1 MYLESMLQRLGP
13 PFAVFLLTRGMLGV
27 AAAAMGLGPFDPQV
41 LARWD
46 SGHYLGIAEA
56 GYEFFSCARLPGYDP
71 RHWCGNTGWFPAY
84 PWMIRLISLAGL
96 RPVTAGVLLS
106 ALFHLGTLVLLW
118 NKFLDAV
125 WSRGGLLCL
134 LLAGFF
140 PGHVY
145 HHAVFPVSTFTFCA
159 LLALHYLRE
168 QRALA
173 AGLAGAAAAFTY
185 STGLVLAS
193 VALLG
198 LLLTGSPRPWRG
210 QLSVLLVA
218 PGLTAL
224 GFTAV
229 LVVHRLAVGDWAAF
243 VKVQAKY
250 GHGLHNP
257 WATFG
262 SHLRPLIHSP
272 WQWATNVPALQTC
285 FVAGFVVALAVAIVL
300 RRRCVAPQDALLV
313 VFMLAF
319 WTFPLVV
326 GAAVSPYRAE
336 SLLLPSAVLARH
348 LPTPA
353 QAVFT
358 AAAVIL
364 ACPMVLLF
372 YRGVLV

>member
-1 MYLESMLQRLGP
+1 MYLESILQRLGP
-13 PFAVFLLTRGMLGV
+13 PFAVFLLARGMLGV
-27 AAAAMGLGPFDPQV
+27 AASAMGSGPLDPKV

-46 SGHYLGIAEA
+46 SGHYLGIAVA
-56 GYEFFSCARLPGYDP
+56 GHEFFSCAHLPGYNP
-71 RHWCGNTGWFPAY
+71 QHWCGNTGWFPAY

-96 RPVTAGVLLS
+96 QPVAAGALLS

-125 WSRGGLLCL
+125 WSRGSLLCL

-140 PGHVY
+140 PGQVY

-159 LLALHYLRE
+159 LLALHYLCE

-185 STGLVLAS
+185 STGLVLAP

-198 LLLTGSPRPWRG
+198 VLLTGSRRPWRG
-210 QLSVLLVA
+210 RLPILLVA

-229 LVVHRLAVGDWAAF
+229 LVVHQLAVGDWTAF
-243 VKVQAKY
+243 FKVQAKY

-257 WATFG
+257 LATFA
-262 SHLRPLIHSP
+262 SHLGPLIHSP
-272 WQWATNVPALQTC
+272 RQWAKDVPALQTC
-285 FVAGFVVALAVAIVL
+285 FVAGFVVALAVAIAL

-319 WTFPLVV
+319 WSFPLVV

-336 SLLLPSAVLARH
+336 SLLLPSAVLSRH
-348 LPTPA
+348 LPAPA
-353 QAVFT
+353 QAVLT

-372 YRGVLV
+372 YRGMLV